1 MSCERQMQ
9 EHEEAAQAL
18 AAAVDRLKKF
28 DAAMFGSQ
36 SPPPILLS
44 DQDVELLDRLEAEER
59 EAAQTEQETARA
71 YEEARRG
78 HQP

>member
-1 MSCERQMQ
+1 MSCERPKQ

-18 AAAVDRLKKF
+18 AAAVERLKQF

-44 DQDVELLDRLEAEER
+44 DQDVELLDRLEAEEH
-59 EAAQTEQETARA
+59 EAAQIEQETARA
-71 YEEARRG
+71 YEEARRR
-78 HQP
+78 H